1 MTNNQILDAIL
12 HCYLFAQ
19 KMKLE
24 NNAKY
29 SKMTFEFIFN
39 AQTKDQAVES
49 WQMEFLKQTLIND
62 GFIKL
67 PETGVEPFELTP
79 SGVKA
84 AQLGWYKK
92 NERDLE
98 TEIQINSLT
107 IKDLKRSKTSLTIA
121 LLAVI
126 IPTILSVYSLVQ
138 SANSN
143 KDKEIDKLKTDLND
157 AKKEIDEIKKEL
169 ILLKK

>member
-121 LLAVI
+121 VLALI
-126 IPTILSVYSLVQ
+126 IPTILSCKSPKK
-138 SANSN
+138 SN
-143 KDKEIDKLKTDLND
+143 NLKLDINV
-157 AKKEIDEIKKEL
+157 
-169 ILLKK
+169 

>member
-12 HCYLFAQ
+12 HCYLFAE

-24 NNAKY
+24 NNSKY

-39 AQTKDQAVES
+39 TQTKEHDVES
-49 WQMEFLKQTLIND
+49 WQMEFLKRTLIND

-67 PETGVEPFELTP
+67 PDSGVEPYELTP

-98 TEIQINSLT
+98 TEIQISSLT
-107 IKDLKRSKTSLTIA
+107 IKDLKRSKTSLIIA
-121 LLAVI
+121 VLALI

-138 SANSN
+138 SINSG
-143 KDKEIDKLKTDLND
+143 KEKEIDKLKTELSN
-157 AKKEIDEIKKEL
+157 AKREIGEIRKEI
-169 ILLKK
+169 ILLKR